1 MPNYALDNADIVR
14 EGIYRQRSGIQAA
27 KIAFRSSVIGFA
39 PMNVSSTFP
48 WRNVSAAIVAV
59 FATSALIGW
68 LAWRAYRLAERLERD
83 TRLLHRGLIVFGSL
97 YLASSIWGIVQVIRG
112 AAPMQSLT
120 GLPISLFIAW
130 VFFRAAT

>member
-1 MPNYALDNADIVR
+1 
-14 EGIYRQRSGIQAA
+14 
-27 KIAFRSSVIGFA
+27 
-39 PMNVSSTFP
+39 MNVSSTFP

-130 VFFRAAT
+130 VFFRAATRLNTASK